1 MRNAGREDQGCCLS
15 RRALLWRVWGALLLT
30 LGALLLNKPAR
41 AAEPGDSLTISLL
54 TMGVGEHPFTKFGHS
69 ALWVH
74 DSATGRDEIYNYGT
88 FAFDSPTLLLDSA
101 QGKLPYWLSVQSLS
115 GTLRSYGEAQRS
127 LLVSELELM
136 PAQRDAL
143 YAALR
148 ENERPENRYYRY
160 DFYRDNCATRVR
172 DAIDRV
178 IGGQIHEQAHKP
190 ARMSFRAHT
199 LRLVADDP
207 VLYSA
212 LDLTVGRGTDSP
224 ITFWDE
230 GFLPSRLHDLLLNT
244 RVVRGG
250 QTLPLVR
257 SERLLLPSSFPE
269 PRAVPPDWIGRYF
282 RVGVAL
288 AALFAALGLAAHAG
302 GRLRSALAGAFMA
315 LALPLGLVGC
325 ALCYLT
331 FISWHFAA
339 ANNYNVL
346 LFPPWLLLLV
356 VVGPSM
362 ARGRAWAWGVA
373 RLLLSGTLLCC
384 VAAVAIH
391 VAQRNPQQNWPEL
404 AFALPLWLGAAAAAW
419 LGAASVQARPDY
431 DTRG

>member
-1 MRNAGREDQGCCLS
+1 MRI
-15 RRALLWRVWGALLLT
+15 LLLT
-30 LGALLLNKPAR
+30 LGALLLSEPAR
-41 AAEPGDSLTISLL
+41 ASEPGDSLTISLL
-54 TMGVGEHPFTKFGHS
+54 TMGAGEHPFTKFGHS

-74 DSATGRDEIYNYGT
+74 DAATGRDEIYNYGT
-88 FAFDSPTLLLDSA
+88 FAFDSPTLFLDSA
-101 QGKLPYWLSVQSLS
+101 QGKLPYWLSVQSLG

-127 LLVSELELM
+127 LLASELELT
-136 PAQRDAL
+136 PAERDAL

-178 IGGQIHEQAHKP
+178 IGGQIHAQSQKP

-212 LDLTVGRGTDSP
+212 LDLAVGRGTDSP

-230 GFLPSRLHDLLLNT
+230 GFLPSRLRDLLLNT
-244 RVVRGG
+244 SVARGG

-257 SERLLLPSSFPE
+257 SERLLLPSSLPE

-288 AALFAALGLAAHAG
+288 AALFAALGLAAHYG
-302 GRLRSALAGAFMA
+302 GRLRGALAVAFMA
-315 LALPLGLVGC
+315 LGLPLGLVGC

-346 LFPPWLLLLV
+346 LVPPWLLLLV
-356 VVGPSM
+356 VAGPSM
-362 ARGRAWAWGVA
+362 ARGRAWAWGLA
-373 RLLLSGTLLCC
+373 RWLVSSTLLCC

-391 VAQRNPQQNWPEL
+391 AVQRNPQQNWPEL
-404 AFALPLWLGAAAAAW
+404 AFALPLWLGAGAAAW
-419 LGAASVQARPDY
+419 LGSASAPSPVS
-431 DTRG
+431 